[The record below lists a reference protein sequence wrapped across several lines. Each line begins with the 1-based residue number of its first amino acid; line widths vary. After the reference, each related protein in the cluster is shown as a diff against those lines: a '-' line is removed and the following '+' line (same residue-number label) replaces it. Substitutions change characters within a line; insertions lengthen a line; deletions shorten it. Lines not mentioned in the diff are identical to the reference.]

1 VNKIIAPDGKTVK
14 IFEPVMSTNVKL
26 NKQAITI
33 VKEGMRAVVNEPR
46 GTAYA
51 SRSESVSISGKTG
64 SAQSG
69 TGGGDHAWFIAYAPS
84 DTPSVAM
91 GILVEH
97 ALHGATAAA
106 PIAKTVAEALF
117 AKPQEETRSVQLN
130 VHR

>member
-1 VNKIIAPDGKTVK
+1 
-14 IFEPVMSTNVKL
+14 
-26 NKQAITI
+26 
-33 VKEGMRAVVNEPR
+33 MRAVVNEPR
-46 GTAYA
+46 GTGYA

-69 TGGGDHAWFIAYAPS
+69 TGGGDHAWFIAYVPSDAPS
-84 DTPSVAM
+84 LAM

-106 PIAKTVAEALF
+106 PIAKAVAEVVF
-117 AKPQEETRSVQLN
+117 NKNEEEAKPAQQVLLNKPEKDVKPAQQAMPNNPKKEVKPGQIN